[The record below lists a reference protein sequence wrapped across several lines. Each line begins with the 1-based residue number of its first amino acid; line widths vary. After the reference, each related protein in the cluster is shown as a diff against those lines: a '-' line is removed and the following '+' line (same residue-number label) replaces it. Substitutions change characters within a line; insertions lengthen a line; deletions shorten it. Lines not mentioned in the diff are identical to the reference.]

1 MTIKWKRAL
10 MTAAVAAGLA
20 VGGIAQAAELQLR
33 VVGNFS
39 GNKKQVDGVERPFF
53 QKLNE
58 RDDMRV
64 TYNTMDAIGVD
75 ASDALRL
82 IRTGAFDVMSVQI
95 GMASRDDPFFE
106 GVDLA
111 GVAKN
116 LDEQRQVVDAYRE
129 AFDQRLQER
138 FGAKLLTLW
147 PFGPQVLFCR
157 GDIQSTSDLK
167 GKKVRVFTPSMS
179 RLVDGLGAT
188 PVTLQFSEVYLAL
201 QRGVA
206 DCGVTAPTAGN
217 SGKWPEVTD
226 HVVPLPL
233 SYSVQGHL
241 MNLKTWNRLT
251 AQQQEELTTAFAEM
265 EQAMWDIARNVNDDA
280 VTCSTGGD
288 CTEHEQYQ
296 MKLVDLGADS
306 AAQVREVTEQKVLPV
321 WAQTCNSVWS
331 ECAATWNSSVGEATG
346 YEVKAN

>member
-1 MTIKWKRAL
+1 MNWKRTL
-10 MTAAVAAGLA
+10 ITAAVAAGLA
-20 VGGIAQAAELQLR
+20 AGSIAQAAELQLR

-53 QKLNE
+53 QKLDE
-58 RDDMRV
+58 RADLRV
-64 TYNTMDAIGVD
+64 TYNTMDAIGLD
-75 ASDALRL
+75 AADALRM

-106 GVDLA
+106 GVDLG

-138 FGAKLLTLW
+138 FGAKLMTLW
-147 PFGPQVLFCR
+147 PFGPQVLFCK
-157 GDIQSTSDLK
+157 GDIKSVNDLK

-179 RLVDGLGAT
+179 RLVEGLGGT

-226 HVVPLPL
+226 HLVPLPL

-241 MNLKTWNRLT
+241 MNLKTWNRLSP
-251 AQQQEELTTAFAEM
+251 QQQKELTAEFAKM

-280 VTCSTGGD
+280 ISCSTGGE
-288 CTEHEQYQ
+288 CTEHEQYK
-296 MKLVDLGADS
+296 MTLVDLGADS
-306 AAQVREVTEQKVLPV
+306 EALVREVTERQVLPV

-331 ECAATWNSSVGEATG
+331 QCAGIWNASVGAATG
-346 YEVKAN
+346 YEVKAK